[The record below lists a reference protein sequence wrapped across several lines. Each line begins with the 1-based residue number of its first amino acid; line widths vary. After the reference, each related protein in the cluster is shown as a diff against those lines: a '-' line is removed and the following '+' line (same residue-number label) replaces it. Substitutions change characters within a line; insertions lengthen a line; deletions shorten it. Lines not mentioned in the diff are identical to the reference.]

1 MHAEH
6 SSLLVLLIAL
16 PALGALFNGL
26 TGRKLK
32 SDRLVHTV
40 ALAAVAIPAVLAWV
54 LFFQLAGMDAHDR
67 ALEQTLFNW
76 IHVGAFQIDFVLWL
90 DPLSAVM
97 LLIVTNIGALIH
109 LYSVGYMKG
118 DPSYYRFF
126 AYLNLFIFAMLCLVL
141 GGNLLVLFL
150 GWEGVGLAS
159 YLLIGFW
166 FEDRENAVAGKKAFI
181 VNRVGDFGFALG
193 MMALFVVFG
202 TLTPAGAGG
211 INAQLAAHPESF
223 DPHWIEAAA
232 ILLFIGACG
241 KSAQIPLYIWLP
253 DAMAGPTPVSALIH
267 AATMVTAGVYMI
279 ARMNVLFFH
288 AEFASSIVLMVGAAT
303 ALLAASIGLVQNDIK
318 KVLAYS
324 TVSQLGFMFVA
335 MGAGAYAIGVFHLM
349 THAFFKACLF
359 LGSGS
364 VIMAMHHEQDMR
376 FYGGLKKFMPT
387 THWTFFA
394 ASLAIAGFP
403 FMAGFMSKDE
413 ILWWAFA
420 SERGNTV
427 AWVMVVIAAFF
438 TAFYM
443 FRILWMTFWGEHRGV
458 PEGHGHHGAD
468 DAGDQHGAHGHD
480 DHADAHGHGHAHG
493 GDPKESPWTMTV
505 PLVVLG
511 MLSIFGGLLSVPAIF
526 TGGETL
532 HFSLHHWLHPV
543 MANAEVHLRPA
554 MHHNLAVEGGLM
566 GVSTAVALGSI
577 GLAYLYYSGK
587 DKLRDVVALN
597 FPRLHHLLWNKWF
610 VDEVYEATIIAPTV
624 FVSREGLWRIVDEV
638 LIDGLVNVIAEGGK
652 LTALWV
658 GKLQNG
664 DLRSAAAVMAIG
676 LAILMLLAMVF
687 GVADIDLTTLWADLC
702 GDTCS
707 GDGAAALDGGAH

>member
-1 MHAEH
+1 MHATH

-16 PALGALFNGL
+16 PLLGFLFNGL

-32 SDRLVHTV
+32 SDKLAHTV
-40 ALAAVAIPAVLAWV
+40 GIAAVAIPAVLAWV
-54 LFFQLAGMDAHDR
+54 LFFQLAGLDEHDR
-67 ALEQTLFNW
+67 ALEQTLFSW
-76 IHVGAFQIDFVLWL
+76 IHVGAFKIDFALWL

-166 FEDRENAVAGKKAFI
+166 FEDRENATAGKKAFI

-202 TLTPAGAGG
+202 TLTPAGEGG
-211 INAQLAAHPESF
+211 INAQLAANPDAFNS
-223 DPHWIEAAA
+223 HWIEAAA

-241 KSAQIPLYIWLP
+241 KSAQIPLFIWLP

-288 AEFASSIVLMVGAAT
+288 AEFASSIVLMIGACT

-335 MGAGAYAIGVFHLM
+335 MGAGAYAIGIFHLM

-364 VIMAMHHEQDMR
+364 VIAAMHHEQDMR
-376 FYGGLKKFMPT
+376 FYGGLKKFMPWT
-387 THWTFFA
+387 YWTFFA
-394 ASLAIAGFP
+394 ASLSIAGFP
-403 FMAGFMSKDE
+403 FLAGFMSKDE
-413 ILWWAFA
+413 ILWWAYA
-420 SERGNTV
+420 SDRGSYV
-427 AWVMVVIAAFF
+427 AWTLVAIAAFF

-443 FRILWMTFWGEHRGV
+443 FRIMWMTFWGEHRGV
-458 PEGHGHHGAD
+458 PAGHGHHGHD
-468 DAGDQHGAHGHD
+468 DAGDQHGAHDHD
-480 DHADAHGHGHAHG
+480 DHGHH

-511 MLSIFGGLLSVPAIF
+511 ALSVVGGFLSIPAIF
-526 TGGETL
+526 TGGESIG
-532 HFSLHHWLHPV
+532 FSLHHWLHPV
-543 MANAEVHLRPA
+543 MADSEVHVRAA
-554 MHHNLAVEGGLM
+554 MHHNLAAEGGLM
-566 GVSTAVALGSI
+566 GFSTAAALGAI
-577 GLAYLYYSGK
+577 ALAWFYYSGK
-587 DKLRDVVALN
+587 DKLRDFFGLN
-597 FPRLHHLLWNKWF
+597 MPRLHKILWNKWY
-610 VDEVYEATIIAPTV
+610 VDEVYEATIIQPTV
-624 FVSREGLWRIVDEV
+624 FLSREGLWRIVDEV
-638 LIDGLVNVIAEGGK
+638 IIDGAVNLVGDFGE

-658 GKLQNG
+658 GKLSNG
-664 DLRSAAAVMAIG
+664 DLRSAAAVMAVG
-676 LAILMLLAMVF
+676 LAIAMALAVAF
-687 GVADIDLTTLWADLC
+687 GVLDLDLATLWADLC
-702 GDTCS
+702 GTSCG
-707 GDGAAALDGGAH
+707 GDGAASVTAGVN

>member
-6 SSLLVLLIAL
+6 SSLLFLLIAL

-32 SDRLVHTV
+32 NDKLVHTV
-40 ALAAVAIPAVLAWV
+40 SIAAVAIPAVLAWV
-54 LFFQLAGMDAHDR
+54 LFFQLAGMDEHNR

-76 IHVGAFQIDFVLWL
+76 IHVGDFQIDFTLWL

-97 LLIVTNIGALIH
+97 LLIVTNIGSLIH

-118 DPSYYRFF
+118 DKSYYRFF

-141 GGNLLVLFL
+141 GKNLLVLFL

-166 FEDRENAVAGKKAFI
+166 FEERENAVAGKKAFI

-202 TLTPAGAGG
+202 TLSPGGEGG
-211 INAQLAAHPESF
+211 INAQLAANPDQF
-223 DPHWIEAAA
+223 DPKWIEAAA
-232 ILLFIGACG
+232 LLLFVGACG

-279 ARMNVLFFH
+279 ARLNGLFFH
-288 AEFASSIVLMVGAAT
+288 AEFASSVVLMVGAST
-303 ALLAASIGLVQNDIK
+303 ALLAATIGLVQNDIK

-376 FYGGLKKFMPT
+376 FYGGLKKFMPRT
-387 THWTFFA
+387 YWTFFL

-420 SERGNTV
+420 SERGSTF
-427 AWVMVVIAAFF
+427 AWALVVLAAFC

-443 FRILWMTFWGEHRGV
+443 FRIMWMTFWGEHRGV
-458 PEGHGHHGAD
+458 PEGHGHHGHD
-468 DAGDQHGAHGHD
+468 DAGDQHGHHGHD
-480 DHADAHGHGHAHG
+480 DHADHHDHHG
-493 GDPKESPWTMTV
+493 GDPQESPWTMTV
-505 PLVVLG
+505 PLMILGALSVVG
-511 MLSIFGGLLSVPAIF
+511 GFLSIPPIF
-526 TGGETL
+526 TGHESI

-543 MANAEVHLRPA
+543 LANAEVHIKPD
-554 MHHNLAVEGGLM
+554 LAANHGVEWGLM
-566 GVSTAVALGSI
+566 GFSVAVALGSI
-577 GLAYLYYSGK
+577 GLAWFYYSGK
-587 DKLRDVVALN
+587 DKLRDFFQLN
-597 FPRLHHLLWNKWF
+597 VPRLHHLLWNKWF
-610 VDEVYEATIIAPTV
+610 VDEIYEATIIKPTV
-624 FVSREGLWRIVDEV
+624 FFSREGLWRIVDEV
-638 LIDGLVNVIAEGGK
+638 IIDGTVNIIAEGGK
-652 LTALWV
+652 LTAVWV
-658 GKLQNG
+658 GKLQSG
-664 DLRSAAAVMAIG
+664 DLRSAAAVMATG
-676 LAILMLLAMVF
+676 LVIVIALAVAF
-687 GVADIDLTTLWADLC
+687 GALDLDLASLWADLC
-702 GDTCS
+702 GDSCS

>member
-1 MHAEH
+1 MHATH

-16 PALGALFNGL
+16 PLLGFLFNGL

-32 SDRLVHTV
+32 SDKLAHTV
-40 ALAAVAIPAVLAWV
+40 GIAAVAIPAVLAWV
-54 LFFQLAGMDAHDR
+54 LFFQLAGLDEHDR
-67 ALEQTLFNW
+67 ALEQTLFSW
-76 IHVGAFQIDFVLWL
+76 IHVGSFQVDFALWL

-118 DPSYYRFF
+118 DPGYYRFF

-166 FEDRENAVAGKKAFI
+166 FEERENATAGKKAFI

-202 TLTPAGAGG
+202 TLTPAGDGG
-211 INAQLAAHPESF
+211 INAQLAANPDAFNSN
-223 DPHWIEAAA
+223 WIEAAA

-241 KSAQIPLYIWLP
+241 KSAQIPLFVWLP

-288 AEFASSIVLMVGAAT
+288 AEFASSVVLMVGACT
-303 ALLAASIGLVQNDIK
+303 ALLAATIGLVQNDIK

-335 MGAGAYAIGVFHLM
+335 MGAGAYAIGIFHLM

-364 VIMAMHHEQDMR
+364 VIVAMHHEQDMR
-376 FYGGLKKFMPT
+376 FYGGLKKFMPH

-394 ASLAIAGFP
+394 ASLSIAGFP
-403 FMAGFMSKDE
+403 FLAGFMSKDE
-413 ILWWAFA
+413 ILWWAYA
-420 SERGNTV
+420 SDRGSYLAWALV
-427 AWVMVVIAAFF
+427 ALAAFC

-443 FRILWMTFWGEHRGV
+443 FRIMWMTFWGEHRGV
-458 PEGHGHHGAD
+458 PEGHGHHGHD
-468 DAGDQHGAHGHD
+468 DEAGDQHGAHDHD
-480 DHADAHGHGHAHG
+480 DHGHHG
-493 GDPKESPWTMTV
+493 GDPQESPWTMTV
-505 PLVVLG
+505 PLMVLG
-511 MLSIFGGLLSVPAIF
+511 VLSIVGGFLSIPAIF
-526 TGGETL
+526 TGGESI

-543 MANAEVHLRPA
+543 MADAEVHVRAA
-554 MHHNLAVEGGLM
+554 MHHNHAAEYSLM
-566 GVSTAVALGSI
+566 GFSTAAALGSI
-577 GLAYLYYSGK
+577 GLAWLYYSKK
-587 DKLRDVVALN
+587 DKLRDFFALN
-597 FPRLHHLLWNKWF
+597 MPALHKVLWNKWY
-610 VDEVYEATIIAPTV
+610 VDEIYEATIIKPTV

-638 LIDGLVNVIAEGGK
+638 IIDGAVNLVGEFGK

-658 GKLQNG
+658 GKLQTG
-664 DLRSAAAVMAIG
+664 DLRSAAAVMALG
-676 LAILMLLAMVF
+676 LAIVMGLAAAF
-687 GVADIDLTTLWADLC
+687 GVLDLDLATLWADLC
-702 GDTCS
+702 GDSCS
-707 GDGAAALDGGAH
+707 GDGAAALEGGVN

>member
-1 MHAEH
+1 MHATH

-16 PALGALFNGL
+16 PLIGFLFNGL

-32 SDRLVHTV
+32 SDKLAHTV
-40 ALAAVAIPAVLAWV
+40 GITAVAIPAVLAWV
-54 LFFQLAGMDAHDR
+54 LFLQLAGMDEHSR
-67 ALEQTLFNW
+67 ALEQTLFQW
-76 IHVGAFQIDFVLWL
+76 IHVGSFQIDFVLWL

-166 FEDRENAVAGKKAFI
+166 FEERDNAKAGKKAFI

-211 INAQLAAHPESF
+211 INAQLAANPEAF
-223 DPHWIEAAA
+223 NPHWIEAAA

-241 KSAQIPLYIWLP
+241 KSAQIPLFIWLP

-288 AEFASSIVLMVGAAT
+288 AEFASSVVLMVGACT
-303 ALLAASIGLVQNDIK
+303 ALVAASIGLVQNDIK

-335 MGAGAYAIGVFHLM
+335 MGAGAYAIGIFHLM

-364 VIMAMHHEQDMR
+364 VIAAMHHEQDMR
-376 FYGGLKKFMPT
+376 FYGGLKKFMPIT
-387 THWTFFA
+387 YVTFFA
-394 ASLAIAGFP
+394 ASLSISGFP
-403 FMAGFMSKDE
+403 LLAGFMSKDE
-413 ILWWAFA
+413 ILWWAYA
-420 SERGNTV
+420 SDRGSYIAWAMV
-427 AWVMVVIAAFF
+427 ALAAFF

-443 FRILWMTFWGEHRGV
+443 FRIMWMTFWGEHRGV
-458 PEGHGHHGAD
+458 PAGHGHH
-468 DAGDQHGAHGHD
+468 
-480 DHADAHGHGHAHG
+480 DAHGHH
-493 GDPKESPWTMTV
+493 GDPQESPWTMTV

-511 MLSIFGGLLSVPAIF
+511 ALSVVGGFLSIPAIF
-526 TGGETL
+526 TGGESIG
-532 HFSLHHWLHPV
+532 FSLHHWLHPV
-543 MANAEVHLRPA
+543 MADSEVVVRHA
-554 MHHNLAVEGGLM
+554 MHHNTTAEWSLM
-566 GVSTAVALGSI
+566 GFSTAVGLGAIAL
-577 GLAYLYYSGK
+577 AWFYYSGK
-587 DKLRDVVALN
+587 DKLRDFFQLN
-597 FPRLHHLLWNKWF
+597 TPRLHRLLWNKWY
-610 VDEVYEATIIAPTV
+610 VDEVYDATIIGPTV
-624 FVSREGLWRIVDEV
+624 FLSREGLWRIVDEV
-638 LIDGLVNVIAEGGK
+638 IIDGTVNLVAEFGK
-652 LTALWV
+652 LTAVWV
-658 GKLQNG
+658 GKLSNG
-664 DLRSAAAVMAIG
+664 DLRSAAAVMAVG
-676 LAILMLLAMVF
+676 LAIVMALAVAF
-687 GVADIDLTTLWADLC
+687 GVLDLDLTTLWADLC
-702 GDTCS
+702 GSTCG
-707 GDGAAALDGGAH
+707 GDAAAALAAGAN